1 MHPLNLFL
9 FQAQFPDTVYG
20 HATTETRLHSA
31 TADDLA
37 WARYTTQSSDE
48 PRAPSVQSALSRV
61 SFTELASPRPL
72 HAALS
77 HIDALL
83 DSTDPRSKARVFVVA
98 GRGRRLAA
106 ENHAPEVQNLVE
118 EHGPAAAAAA
128 AEVRKTAGDVATA
141 FVVARTQVGLLVL
154 QAPLAHAA

>member
-1 MHPLNLFL
+1 VNIPLFSYMHPLNLFL

-37 WARYTTQSSDE
+37 WARYTTQSPDE

-106 ENHAPEVQNLVE
+106 E
-118 EHGPAAAAAA
+118 HGPAAAAAA